1 MFKTE
6 SLIAFVLVAKYK
18 SFTLAAKEQQQSTM
32 AISKQIS
39 QLESRLQEPLFIR
52 TTRIIKL
59 TEFGENF
66 LLRAK
71 EILAQHDALDIWL
84 DSRKGYLEGT
94 IKVVAQDVQTY
105 EETIFPWVGEFQR
118 LYPDIKLVFEVNES
132 PLDLNQHHHD
142 IYWGIG
148 EYLGIQ
154 SPSLKRRSL
163 WQAQL
168 GIFAS
173 PDYLKSH
180 GMPKSIEELR
190 GHKMIGHPHSNPNNI
205 LVIKSKSDPTGM
217 DVVELDAPILTVSNQ
232 SNFAAQGL
240 GLINALVD
248 NHDIKDYLAKK
259 QLIPVLEEHW
269 LSSAEI
275 YIYYQHAKIEQ
286 VKIRAFIDFF
296 LSKRQFW

>member
-6 SLIAFVLVAKYK
+6 SLIAFILVAKHK
-18 SFTLAAKEQQQSTM
+18 SFTLAAKDLELSTM

-39 QLESRLQEPLFIR
+39 QLETRLEEPLFIR

-59 TEFGENF
+59 TEFGEDF
-66 LLRAK
+66 LRRAK
-71 EILAQHDALDIWL
+71 DILIQHDSLELWL
-84 DSRKGYLEGT
+84 NSRKDNLVGT

-105 EETIFPWVGEFQR
+105 EETIYPWVGEFQR
-118 LYPDIKLVFEVNES
+118 LFPDIKLVFEVNES
-132 PLDLNQHHHD
+132 LLDLKKDCHD
-142 IYWGIG
+142 VYWGIG

-154 SPSLKRRSL
+154 SPSLRKRSL

-173 PDYLKSH
+173 PEYLKQY
-180 GMPKSIEELR
+180 GVPKNINDLK
-190 GHKMIGHPHSNPNNI
+190 GHKMIGHPHSKPNNI
-205 LVIKSKSDPTGM
+205 LVVKSQSNPNEM
-217 DVVELDAPILTVSNQ
+217 DSVELNAPILTVSNQ
-232 SNFAAQGL
+232 SNFAVQGL

-248 NHDIKDYLAKK
+248 NNDIKTYLEKK

-269 LSSAEI
+269 LPSAEI

-286 VKIRAFIDFF
+286 LKIRTFIDFF
-296 LSKRQFW
+296 LSKRKFW